1 MDNIS
6 KSHLENFIAKLGFNS
21 TIKESEAFEHF
32 SAYTLLT
39 QEVNGN
45 LLKPD
50 LEAISTGQAKGVD
63 TIAFCINEKLILN
76 SEEVDNF
83 ENQSLLV
90 DIFFLQS
97 KTSEGFSD
105 TELGNFLDVVVDF
118 FSDNPQYN
126 ISELEGPKEIYKK
139 LLKRLANIRKLNL
152 HCLYAVSYTH
162 LTLPTNR
169 EV

>member
-6 KSHLENFIAKLGFNS
+6 KSHLDNFIAKFGFNLN
-21 TIKESEAFEHF
+21 IKESEAFEHF
-32 SAYTLLT
+32 STFTLLS

-76 SEEVDNF
+76 SEELDNF

-97 KTSEGFSD
+97 KTSEGFSGK
-105 TELGNFLDVVVDF
+105 ELGNFLDVVIDF
-118 FSDNPQYN
+118 FSDKPQYN
-126 ISELEGPKEIYKK
+126 IAELETPKEIYKNYSK
-139 LLKRLANIRKLNL
+139 N
-152 HCLYAVSYTH
+152 
-162 LTLPTNR
+162 
-169 EV
+169 